1 MKPYQ
6 LNGVNVHEG
15 MYMRAKTAQG
25 NGQKVFLT
33 EFPYIVEAPKAAVN
47 AHCLNCDGAGKIGL
61 EIIIFKT
68 PPTKSM
74 SSGMKGCTMRTSLWF
89 LSVLIALAAGYLAGR
104 RHGQI
109 RCHYNVLAY

>member
-61 EIIIFKT
+61 EIIIGGPFQDATDKKHVIWHEGMYYAHELVVFICPDCT
-68 PPTKSM
+68 G
-74 SSGMKGCTMRTSLWF
+74 SGLFSRQAPRPDPVSL
-89 LSVLIALAAGYLAGR
+89 
-104 RHGQI
+104 
-109 RCHYNVLAY
+109 